1 MSNKY
6 QRGKIYSIRSHQTD
20 DIYIGST
27 VQFLYMRLAGHR
39 RDYNSWVDGKKIS
52 YKTSYQIMK
61 YDDAYIELIEEC
73 PCNDKNELNR
83 REGQMIREMNCVNK
97 RIEGRTRK
105 EYRQDNKEKIKEQ
118 SKQYRKDNKEKYNE
132 NSRKYY
138 EENKEKFKIHN
149 KKYKKQNKERVKKIN
164 SKWGKK
170 KFTCECGSIITNYS
184 KSRHFKTIKHQT
196 YIQSQSN

>member
-1 MSNKY
+1 MPDY
-6 QRGKIYSIRSHQTD
+6 QKGKIYAIRSYQTD

-27 VQFLYMRLAGHR
+27 IQSLSVRLGEHKR
-39 RDYNSWVDGKKIS
+39 RYKMWLEGKHNYTSSYEIIKYNDCYVEE
-52 YKTSYQIMK
+52 
-61 YDDAYIELIEEC
+61 IEKC

-83 REGQMIREMNCVNK
+83 REGQIIRLMDCVNK